1 MFRRY
6 GLLILLLLSALLLTA
21 CATKADTTPE
31 QAALATGLSIDGA
44 VLSGEPTFIDVEQDG
59 TAMQLIARKD
69 DAGNVRLAFNTCQ
82 SCGGSPYAWFEDLGD
97 GTLQCQNCGL
107 MCEIIRSENGGDLTY
122 FLQYYLELL
131 VRALD
136 VRDERQRKREQKA
149 RERKQEA
156 QRKEWE
162 MARKPL
168 TPFVQP
174 YEEDIKWENPDDAE
188 GIPLPNPPAS
198 TEDEP
203 VDAEN
208 IDTADP
214 DSPFVNTRS
223 RVLPPVSLME
233 PESFQQ
239 ALSKLNH
246 SRYPIIRDMPNKV
259 SRMIETGVFRFS
271 VGQWAEMHS
280 MDHKNADYECRYM
293 YEKGWMSRE
302 KEGRYYV
309 YSLRITMPQQEVLTD
324 DSASPPVERSEDK
337 GPPGDEYFQTMM
349 DRMLN
354 SRSDHVRRTAET
366 IQLMISNGVTSFTR
380 QEWME
385 QTGMSMVIRPSLEPP
400 PRSLTDIAMVGA
412 SLNAQP
418 SRMPLLF
425 LTDQPSHKPEKPP
438 DPGFRPART
447 ASPPPVQ
454 SMTRGG

>member
-1 MFRRY
+1 
-6 GLLILLLLSALLLTA
+6 
-21 CATKADTTPE
+21 
-31 QAALATGLSIDGA
+31 
-44 VLSGEPTFIDVEQDG
+44 
-59 TAMQLIARKD
+59 
-69 DAGNVRLAFNTCQ
+69 
-82 SCGGSPYAWFEDLGD
+82 
-97 GTLQCQNCGL
+97 

-149 RERKQEA
+149 REREQEA

-174 YEEDIKWENPDDAE
+174 YEEDIKWDTPDDAE
-188 GIPLPNPPAS
+188 GILLPNPPAS

-223 RVLPPVSLME
+223 RVLPPVPLME
-233 PESFQQ
+233 PESFLQ
-239 ALSKLNH
+239 ALSKLKH

-280 MDHKNADYECRYM
+280 MDHKYADYECRYM

-302 KEGRYYV
+302 KEGR
-309 YSLRITMPQQEVLTD
+309 
-324 DSASPPVERSEDK
+324 
-337 GPPGDEYFQTMM
+337 
-349 DRMLN
+349 
-354 SRSDHVRRTAET
+354 
-366 IQLMISNGVTSFTR
+366 
-380 QEWME
+380 
-385 QTGMSMVIRPSLEPP
+385 
-400 PRSLTDIAMVGA
+400 
-412 SLNAQP
+412 
-418 SRMPLLF
+418 
-425 LTDQPSHKPEKPP
+425 
-438 DPGFRPART
+438 
-447 ASPPPVQ
+447 
-454 SMTRGG
+454 